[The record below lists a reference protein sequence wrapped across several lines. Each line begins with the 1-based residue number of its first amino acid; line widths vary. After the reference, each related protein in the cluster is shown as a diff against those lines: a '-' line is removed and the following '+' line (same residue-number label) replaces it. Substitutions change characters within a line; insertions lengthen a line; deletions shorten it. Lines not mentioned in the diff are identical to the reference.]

1 MSKFQHNDTVR
12 VVSSCQ
18 AYGQIGKIVRY
29 ISCNSYCNSNY
40 VQVRLN
46 TGHIKN
52 FNENSLVLEN
62 NTMIIKGDNN
72 MITGNYNVAMVKF
85 IQGTNTVKG
94 YAFAL
99 FDKNIEVDDLVL
111 CDTAN
116 GYGVAKVIEIVP
128 QDEYEGTTVTK
139 EIICKVD
146 FTDFEQRKA
155 NREKAKKL
163 KSEMD
168 KKLKDLQEIALYELM
183 AEKSP
188 ELKEMLEA
196 YKSLI

>member
-1 MSKFQHNDTVR
+1 MSKFQHDDIVR
-12 VVSSCQ
+12 VISNCQ
-18 AYGQIGKIVRY
+18 AYGQIGRIIRY

-40 VQVRLN
+40 VQVRLT

-62 NTMIIKGDNN
+62 NTMIIKGDHN

-85 IQGTNTVKG
+85 IQGTNTIKG

-99 FDKNIEVDDLVL
+99 FDDNIKIDDLVL

-116 GYGVAKVIEIVP
+116 GYGVAKVTDILP
-128 QDEYEGTTVTK
+128 QDEYEGTSVTK

-146 FTDFEQRKA
+146 FTDFEQRKT